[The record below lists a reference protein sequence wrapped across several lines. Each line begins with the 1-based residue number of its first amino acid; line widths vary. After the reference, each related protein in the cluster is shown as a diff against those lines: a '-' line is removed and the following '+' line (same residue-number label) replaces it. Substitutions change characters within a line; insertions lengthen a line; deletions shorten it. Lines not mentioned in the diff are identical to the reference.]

1 MKKCKRLP
9 RVLYCLIGKKKSSWA
24 LAVFNEWRLARNMKC
39 TTDKCPE
46 ELFEERNIGK
56 LNRWVSRSSLKIGG
70 RIGGL
75 TLEKAS
81 AGLQRFMRSKKPD
94 AYKVSQ
100 MERPSI

>member
-1 MKKCKRLP
+1 
-9 RVLYCLIGKKKSSWA
+9 
-24 LAVFNEWRLARNMKC
+24 MKC

-70 RIGGL
+70 RIGSL